1 MEENKE
7 KTVKKRQECDPA
19 YQWHIQDLYASD
31 EAWEKDYESLTSE
44 IQSLA
49 AYEGRLKEGSEVFVE
64 YMRKKEALMKK
75 FEAIY
80 VYANQRYHEDTG
92 NSFYQGLAGKAQT
105 LSIQLDSAVVFEEP
119 ELLAIGKKTIDSWFT
134 QNMDMQLYKR
144 YFYELFRQQK
154 HVLSKEEEAILAD
167 VSDMSADVSN
177 IFSMFNNADLRFP
190 SIEGKEG
197 EKIPVSHGRYTLL
210 LESRDVNIRKSAF
223 ESVYSQYGQ
232 YRNTLAALYAANLK
246 NTAFFAKKRH
256 YNSSLEM
263 ALEGGE
269 IPTSVYTNLID
280 TVHEHMDLMHRYV
293 SLRKKALKAEELH
306 MYDLYVPMVD
316 EFEMKVPFSKAKEI
330 VKKGLAPLGKEYGKV
345 LSDGMESGW
354 IDVYENEGK
363 RSGAYSWGAYG
374 CHPFVLMNYQ
384 DNLNNVFTLAHEM
397 GHSMHSYY
405 SDKNQPYI
413 YAGYRI
419 FVAEVASTCN
429 EALLMEYLLK
439 NTEEK
444 KEKMYLINYFLE
456 QFKGTL
462 YRQTMFAEFEKITHE
477 MAWNKEPLT
486 AEVLCDIYYKLN
498 QKYFGEDIVI
508 DKEIA
513 LEWAR
518 IPHFYT
524 PFYVYQYATGYSAA
538 IAISRKILSGD
549 ERAKEGYFKFLSG
562 GSSMNPI
569 DLLRLCN
576 VDMAAKE
583 PIESA
588 LKLFFCYFA
597 FTLSFELVLSHF
609 ACKIRFFVFPF
620 GITVTFFPELSYQ
633 PTKV

>member
-1 MEENKE
+1 MEH
-7 KTVKKRQECDPA
+7 VKKREEISKEFTWA
-19 YQWHIQDLYASD
+19 LEDLYQDQA
-31 EAWEKDYESLTSE
+31 AWSEDLEKIRKLAQELYSCKGTLVEGAENLKKALNFYSE
-44 IQSLA
+44 LNQ
-49 AYEGRLKEGSEVFVE
+49 R
-64 YMRKKEALMKK
+64 
-75 FEAIY
+75 FEKAY
-80 VYANQRYHEDTG
+80 VYANQLLHQDMANGESQKCSGQVQVLMNQVNEVSAFLEPEILKIPDEKLTEY
-92 NSFYQGLAGKAQT
+92 LADEPFSEYRRFLEEILRTKEHS
-105 LSIQLDSAVVFEEP
+105 LSEEKE
-119 ELLAIGKKTIDSWFT
+119 ELLARVS
-134 QNMDMQLYKR
+134 
-144 YFYELFRQQK
+144 ELGR
-154 HVLSKEEEAILAD
+154 AP
-167 VSDMSADVSN
+167 SN
-177 IFSMFNNADLRFP
+177 IYGMFNNADIRFP

-354 IDVYENEGK
+354 VDVYENEGK

-588 LKLFFCYFA
+588 LKLFG
-597 FTLSFELVLSHF
+597 ELLD
-609 ACKIRFFVFPF
+609 
-620 GITVTFFPELSYQ
+620 EMEEML
-633 PTKV
+633 

>member
-167 VSDMSADVSN
+167 VSN
-177 IFSMFNNADLRFP
+177 IFSMFNNADIRFP

-405 SDKNQPYI
+405 SDKNRPYI

-538 IAISRKILSGD
+538 IAISRKILSG
-549 ERAKEGYFKFLSG
+549 

-588 LKLFFCYFA
+588 LKLFG
-597 FTLSFELVLSHF
+597 ELLD
-609 ACKIRFFVFPF
+609 
-620 GITVTFFPELSYQ
+620 EMEEML
-633 PTKV
+633 

>member
-177 IFSMFNNADLRFP
+177 IFSMFNNADIRFP

-306 MYDLYVPMVD
+306 MYDLYAPMVD

-524 PFYVYQYATGYSAA
+524 PFYVYRYATGYSAA

-588 LKLFFCYFA
+588 LKLFG
-597 FTLSFELVLSHF
+597 ELLD
-609 ACKIRFFVFPF
+609 
-620 GITVTFFPELSYQ
+620 EMEEML
-633 PTKV
+633 

>member
-1 MEENKE
+1 MTVEDKE
-7 KTVKKRQECDPA
+7 KTVKKRQDCDPA
-19 YQWHIQDLYASD
+19 YQWHIEDLYASD
-31 EAWEKDYESLTSE
+31 ELWEKDYKALAKETKE
-44 IQSLA
+44 LA
-49 AYEGRLKEGSEVFVE
+49 AYEGRLKEGSAIFVE
-64 YMRKKEALMKK
+64 YMHKKEAVLKK
-75 FEAIY
+75 FESVY

-92 NSFYQGLAGKAQT
+92 NSFYQGLSGKAQA
-105 LSIQLDSAVVFEEP
+105 LSLQLDSAVVFEEP
-119 ELLAIGKKTIDSWFT
+119 ELLAIGKEEITSWFE
-134 QNMDMQLYKR
+134 QNPDMELYRR
-144 YFYELFRQQK
+144 YFYELFRQQE
-154 HVLSKEEEAILAD
+154 HVLSKEEEGILAD
-167 VSDMSADVSN
+167 VSDMSADISN
-177 IFSMFNNADLRFP
+177 IFSMFNNADIRFP
-190 SIEGKEG
+190 SIESKEG

-210 LESRDVNIRKSAF
+210 LENRSVDIRKAAF

-232 YRNTLAALYAANLK
+232 YKNTLAALYAANLK
-246 NTAFFAKKRH
+246 NTAFFARRRN
-256 YNSSLEM
+256 YASSLEM
-263 ALEGGE
+263 ALDGGE
-269 IPTSVYTNLID
+269 IPTSVYTSLID

-293 SLRKKALKAEELH
+293 SLRKKALNVPELH

-316 EFEMKVPFSKAKEI
+316 EFEMKVPFSEAKEI
-330 VKKGLAPLGKEYGKV
+330 VKKGLAPLGEEYGNI
-345 LSDGMESGW
+345 LANGMDNGW

-405 SDKNQPYI
+405 SDKNQPYL

-439 NTEEK
+439 NTENK

-462 YRQTMFAEFEKITHE
+462 YRQTMFAEFEKLTHE
-477 MAWNKEPLT
+477 MAAKKKPLT

-498 QKYFGEDIVI
+498 EQYFGKDIVI

-549 ERAKEGYFKFLSG
+549 EKAKEGYFKFLSG

-569 DLLRLCN
+569 DLLRLCD
-576 VDMAAKE
+576 VDMATKE
-583 PIESA
+583 PVEAA
-588 LKLFFCYFA
+588 LQLFG
-597 FTLSFELVLSHF
+597 ELLDEME
-609 ACKIRFFVFPF
+609 AM
-620 GITVTFFPELSYQ
+620 L
-633 PTKV
+633 

>member
-177 IFSMFNNADLRFP
+177 IFSMFNNADIRFP

-524 PFYVYQYATGYSAA
+524 PFYVYKYATGCSAGVSFA
-538 IAISRKILSGD
+538 QDILKNGSD
-549 ERAKEGYFKFLSG
+549 NYINFLKKG
-562 GSSMNPI
+562 GSDYPI
-569 DLLRLCN
+569 N
-576 VDMAAKE
+576 VLKDAGVNLTSTK
-583 PIESA
+583 PIEDTINKFDS
-588 LKLFFCYFA
+588 LVKELEKLV
-597 FTLSFELVLSHF
+597 S
-609 ACKIRFFVFPF
+609 K
-620 GITVTFFPELSYQ
+620 
-633 PTKV
+633 